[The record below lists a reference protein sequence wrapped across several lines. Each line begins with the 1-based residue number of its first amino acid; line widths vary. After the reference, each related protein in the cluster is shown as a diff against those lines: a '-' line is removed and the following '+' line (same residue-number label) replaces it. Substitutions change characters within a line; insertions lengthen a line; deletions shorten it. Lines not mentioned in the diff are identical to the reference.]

1 MEIEHI
7 EVRDLICKGDQQQ
20 TRPRKMRNIDQLLS
34 FVIEVEDVTQESNL
48 ETEIKILVT
57 DGT

>member
-1 MEIEHI
+1 
-7 EVRDLICKGDQQQ
+7 
-20 TRPRKMRNIDQLLS
+20 MRNIDQLLS

-48 ETEIKILVT
+48 ETEIKILVI

>member
-1 MEIEHI
+1 MEIGHI
-7 EVRDLICKGDQQQ
+7 GVRDLICKGDQQQ
-20 TRPRKMRNIDQLLS
+20 TRPRKLPKIDQLLS